1 MRLRLSKPRPPRVH
15 FASRFLHARVSLRA
29 TPGWVSTRVITKS
42 HHGFECAGISR
53 TSIDYIERAIHCYA
67 RYTPFSSSEPRNH
80 TGHSEH
86 STMVVW
92 RPLKRAE
99 TPRIQIQA
107 DIASAGVGLVNGGS
121 LPVLANATI
130 SFMLSTALM
139 RFGHAGPND
148 MRR

>member
-1 MRLRLSKPRPPRVH
+1 
-15 FASRFLHARVSLRA
+15 
-29 TPGWVSTRVITKS
+29 
-42 HHGFECAGISR
+42 
-53 TSIDYIERAIHCYA
+53 
-67 RYTPFSSSEPRNH
+67 
-80 TGHSEH
+80 
-86 STMVVW
+86 MVVW
-92 RPLKRAE
+92 RPLKRAK